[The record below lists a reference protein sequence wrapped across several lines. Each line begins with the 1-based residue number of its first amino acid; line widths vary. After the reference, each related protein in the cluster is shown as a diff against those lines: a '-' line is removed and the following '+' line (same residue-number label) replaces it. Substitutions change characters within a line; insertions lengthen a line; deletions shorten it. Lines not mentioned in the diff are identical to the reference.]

1 MLKRRTFLRASGAAA
16 ALAGLRLGP
25 ALAQAWPTRP
35 ITLIVP
41 WGAGGG
47 TDQTARIIGSLL
59 ERELGQP
66 VNVVNRIGGSGVVGH
81 AAIASAAPDGYTIG
95 MITVEIDMMHWA
107 GLTELKGTN
116 YTPLA
121 LMNTD
126 PPGVQVGVDS
136 PYKNVKQLVDAIRA
150 NPGKLKASGTGQGG
164 IWHVAL
170 AGWLQAMNIKPDSV
184 PWVPSNGAAPAM
196 QDLAA
201 GGIDI
206 VTCSVPEARAM
217 LEANKARGLAIMAA
231 QRNPQF
237 PNIPTLKEE
246 LGTDWSIAAWRA
258 IAGPANMPAAVTSR
272 LVASLKKIYDSK
284 EYQDFMAQRGFGI
297 VWGDPAALTKH
308 MAEDDAKMGSV
319 MKALGI
325 AKA

>member
-1 MLKRRTFLRASGAAA
+1 MFKRRTFLGASAAAA
-16 ALAGLRLGP
+16 ALAGIGVRP
-25 ALAQAWPTRP
+25 AGAQAYPTRP

-41 WGAGGG
+41 WTAGGG

-59 ERELGQP
+59 ERDLGQP
-66 VNVVNRIGGSGVVGH
+66 VNVVNRTGGSGVVGH
-81 AAIASAAPDGYTIG
+81 QAISSSAADGYTIG

-126 PPGVQVGVDS
+126 PPGVQVGVGS
-136 PYKNVKQLVDAIRA
+136 PYKTVKDLVAAIKA

-170 AGWLQAMNIKPDSV
+170 AGWLQAMGLKPESV

-196 QDLAA
+196 QELAA

-217 LEANKARGLAIMAA
+217 LDAGKARSLAVMADK
-231 QRNPQF
+231 RNPQF
-237 PNIPTLKEE
+237 ASVPTLKEE
-246 LGTDWSIAAWRA
+246 LGIDWTIAAWRG
-258 IAGPANMPAAVTSR
+258 IAGPPNMPKPVVDK
-272 LVASLKKIYDSK
+272 LVPALKKIYDSK
-284 EYQDFMAQRGFGI
+284 DYQDFMAQRGFGT
-297 VWGDPAALTKH
+297 VWGDPQAFAKH
-308 MAEDDAKMGSV
+308 MADDDAKMGNV